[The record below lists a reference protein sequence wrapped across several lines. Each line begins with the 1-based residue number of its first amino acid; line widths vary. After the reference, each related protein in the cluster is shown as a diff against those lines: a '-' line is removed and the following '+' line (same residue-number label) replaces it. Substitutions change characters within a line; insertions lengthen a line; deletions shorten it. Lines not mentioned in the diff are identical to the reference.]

1 MGAVLTLAAR
11 YGVELP
17 ICETVAAV
25 LAGDITPTNAVGR
38 LMGRPAAVELRD
50 LGPRV

>member
-11 YGVELP
+11 YGVDMP

-25 LAGDITPTNAVGR
+25 IDGDITPTDAVGR
-38 LMGRPAAVELRD
+38 LMGRPATVELRD
-50 LGPRV
+50 LGL